1 MLQPRKILPACWTRW
16 QVSIRAPRRPV
27 AVRHRMIASGCPSTA
42 SSPSRPIRGHPRRGG
57 TRPTSGAKALGPPGV
72 SGSVK
77 LNTCSVS
84 RYHCQFA
91 SFIMDSG
98 YLILSMRD
106 WRPEPGSRQSA
117 IRRVPN
123 MQARPLT
130 PSSLLPE
137 STQKAFCTTGYA
149 RCSTKWSFY
158 LSIMRRDSI
167 QESDMSLF
175 IDAEDR

>member
-1 MLQPRKILPACWTRW
+1 MLQPRKLLPACWTRW

-72 SGSVK
+72 SGS
-77 LNTCSVS
+77 
-84 RYHCQFA
+84 
-91 SFIMDSG
+91 FIMNSG